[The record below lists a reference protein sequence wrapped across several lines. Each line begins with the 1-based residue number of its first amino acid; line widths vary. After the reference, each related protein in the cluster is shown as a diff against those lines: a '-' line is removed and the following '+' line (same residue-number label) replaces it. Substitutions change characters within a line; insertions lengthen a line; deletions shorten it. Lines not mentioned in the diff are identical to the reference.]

1 MPAAPVKAPSLDKPS
16 CAAPSQ
22 AVPVPPPVISIA
34 PCPTQISHHVTPKF
48 ALPLGQAPCAPV
60 QDPAAQV
67 LMLQQM
73 AALLSMQAAMLQAG
87 QAPAQPHPSAQM
99 PAQQPVPQMDKDP
112 TGKVCEDKLSVELNT
127 LTSAEC
133 YPEFTKF
140 AEDEPAKLPI
150 DFIRDPLPT
159 YSNLLSLDHKLESGK
174 KNFQDTPMQQGVAG
188 VPVKNTFLDFE
199 AERRPG
205 GMRAVQ
211 TCLGG
216 FSFMTGADED
226 DDDA

>member
-1 MPAAPVKAPSLDKPS
+1 MPAAPVKMPSLDKPPR
-16 CAAPSQ
+16 AAQPQ
-22 AVPVPPPVISIA
+22 AVSVPPPAIPIA
-34 PCPTQISHHVTPKF
+34 PCPTQVNHYVTPKF
-48 ALPLGQAPCAPV
+48 ALPLGQAPCAPM
-60 QDPAAQV
+60 QDPTVQV

-87 QAPAQPHPSAQM
+87 QAPAQSHPSVQM
-99 PAQQPVPQMDKDP
+99 PAHQPVPRMDKDL
-112 TGKVCEDKLSVELNT
+112 TGKVREEKISVGPNT
-127 LTSAEC
+127 LTSTEF
-133 YPEFTKF
+133 YPEFTTF
-140 AEDEPAKLPI
+140 AEDEPAKLPT
-150 DFIRDPLPT
+150 DFICDPLPT
-159 YSNLLSLDHKLESGK
+159 YPNLLSLDHKLEIGK
-174 KNFQDTPMQQGVAG
+174 KNFQDTPVQQGVAG